1 VSTKVLIV
9 EDHEDNLRLLAKCL
23 EFRGILVEQA
33 ISGSEALQRLECESF
48 DVVVSDVR
56 MPGLNGFELARHIL
70 DNLGSTPVVLMTAD
84 PTARMTENIKKAGV
98 SSLLIKPFRVRE
110 LVQAIRRSL
119 NDKDKC
125 ALARS

>member
-1 VSTKVLIV
+1 MSTKVLLV
-9 EDHEDNLRLLAKCL
+9 EDNRDNLRLLAICL

-56 MPGLNGFELARHIL
+56 MPGLNGFELARHIF
-70 DNLGSTPVVLMTAD
+70 DKLGSTPVVLMTAD
-84 PTARMTENIKKAGV
+84 PTARMTTSIIESGV

-110 LVQAIRRSL
+110 LVQAIRRSIL
-119 NDKDKC
+119 DKKQ
-125 ALARS
+125 S

>member
-9 EDHEDNLRLLAKCL
+9 ENHEDNLRLLAKCL

-33 ISGSEALQRLECESF
+33 LSGSEALQRLEYESF

-70 DNLGSTPVVLMTAD
+70 DNLGSTPVVLITAD
-84 PTARMTENIKKAGV
+84 PTARMTENIKNAGV